1 MKKSTAGIIITGLVA
16 LVLSIITGAAAAVLL
31 AGAAKQKIDR
41 IDFTKYSNEIQ
52 EWVDENITSGSGSGV
67 VVNTEDNQVVVGAN
81 GIHVSTED
89 GSKVDIGAD
98 GIRVND

>member
-16 LVLSIITGAAAAVLL
+16 LVLSIITGTIAAVLI

-52 EWVDENITSGSGSGV
+52 EWVDENITDNRGSGV
-67 VVNTEDNQVVVGAN
+67 VVNSDDNQVSVGSD
-81 GIHVSTED
+81 GIHVSTGD
-89 GSKVDIGAD
+89 GNKVDIGAD
-98 GIRVND
+98 GIRINN